1 MYKYPSVGTR
11 IGDYAD
17 YHRPIAALP
26 ILLNDDGVT
35 YSPITGMEPGLS
47 KSFEVNAGILKYL
60 NGGRL
65 FLINGTSDLEVDK
78 AADITYA
85 LFINGEAVPTE
96 LTTVSFSASAKKANI
111 SITAVVAVGK
121 DDVLEIRV
129 KGDGTAA
136 VTVTINKLDL
146 TLVELTA

>member
-1 MYKYPSVGTR
+1 MYKYPEVGP
-11 IGDYAD
+11 GVSMDYVE
-17 YHRPIAALP
+17 YHRPIASLE

-35 YSPITGMEPGLS
+35 YAPITGMELGLS
-47 KSFEVNAGILKYL
+47 QSFEVNAGILKYL
-60 NGGRL
+60 NGGRR
-65 FLINGTSDLEVDK
+65 FLVNGTSDLEVDK

-85 LFINGEAVPTE
+85 LFINDVIVPSQ

-111 SITAVVAVGK
+111 SITTIAALSTGDVV
-121 DDVLEIRV
+121 EIRV

-146 TLVELTA
+146 TLVEVA